1 MWKWADGISAVTN
14 KNMKNEIMAEP
25 RKPRLRVLI
34 VENSAVLRAS
44 LRDIFST
51 LPGMEVVGEAKDGV
65 EALEAIRELRPD
77 VITLD
82 IQMPRMSGVEVLRRI
97 PKDSCQVIMLTAQAD
112 DIYLEKCRELN
123 AHHFFDKITEF
134 ELFVDL
140 VKVM

>member
-1 MWKWADGISAVTN
+1 MAGRYQAVTN
-14 KNMKNEIMAEP
+14 KNMKNEIMVEP

-34 VENSAVLRAS
+34 VENSAVMRAS
-44 LRDIFST
+44 LVDIFSA

-112 DIYLEKCRELN
+112 NLYLEKCRELN